1 MKPGI
6 RSVALAGLVG
16 LVASGVAP
24 AATTSVKIIAFN
36 DFHGNLNSP
45 GNFSGAPS
53 GGADYLAGYIS
64 SLKSQ
69 NPYSVVVEAG
79 DVIGASPLV
88 SALFHDEGT
97 IESLNRA
104 GLNIASVGNHEFD
117 EGSAELLRMQNG
129 GCHPTDPNSCK
140 GASVGTPVP
149 FEGAKFKY
157 LAANVA
163 TASGKT
169 LFPPYAIKTFGGARV
184 GFIGMTLKDTPSIV
198 TPTGVAGL
206 TFSDEVAT
214 VNALVPRLRGLGVE
228 AIVVVVHQ
236 GGFQGGDAPNFI
248 NDCSLTNGGVDDG
261 SALQPL
267 RGIVAGLDD
276 AVDLV
281 ISGHTHTGYN
291 CRLPTQ
297 NPNHLIPVT
306 QASNY
311 GRVLTD
317 INMTIDNTTGDVT
330 AITANNIVV
339 ARNNAAITPN
349 AQIASI
355 VAGYNALVSPLANQV
370 VATITGPAT
379 NTANAAGEMAA
390 GDLIA
395 DAQLAATASQ
405 QNGGAVIAFMN
416 AGGVRS
422 PGFVAGSYP
431 HNVTYG
437 EAFTVQPFG
446 NSLVTMTLTAQQI
459 KDVLEEQ
466 FAGCLGQTTQRVMQV
481 SNGFSYSWSASATPC
496 HKIVDVSLN
505 GVPIVSSGVVL
516 SPATTYRIE
525 CNNFMS
531 TGGDGF
537 AVFKQGTNQVGGAQD
552 IDALVSYL
560 ANYLSPNPAYD
571 PTSPA
576 LHLPR
581 ITQVP

>member
-6 RSVALAGLVG
+6 RSAALAGLVG
-16 LVASGVAP
+16 LIASGVAP

-69 NPYSVVVEAG
+69 NPYNVVVQAG

-169 LFPPYAIKTFGGARV
+169 LFPPYAIKTFGGVRV

-236 GGFQGGDAPNFI
+236 GGFQGNDAPNFI

-481 SNGFSYSWSASATPC
+481 SNGFNYSWSASATPC